1 MEALTAKSSK
11 LRRVCNKYNPAK
23 FTAELLVMNKDEWL
37 KDVNDTYN
45 DLLNLA
51 EEIESLPAATGINGT
66 EVEPIVDAST
76 GRRWRTS
83 PRS

>member
-1 MEALTAKSSK
+1 
-11 LRRVCNKYNPAK
+11 
-23 FTAELLVMNKDEWL
+23 MNKDEWL

-66 EVEPIVDAST
+66 EVEPIVDSATETLQQVAEQQIWLS
-76 GRRWRTS
+76 GGGD
-83 PRS
+83 